1 MSLKVAIYGKTF
13 SLESRPF
20 IETLYQELK
29 MHGIEIYLYKLLFDF
44 VTKNC
49 TEHYEVDYFIN
60 HEDFK
65 QHNFDFVITLGGD
78 GTILDAVTV
87 IRNSNVPVL
96 GINLGRLGFLAN
108 VAKHQLK
115 QAIQNLLEGKY
126 TFSSRAL
133 LNYTI
138 NAPLQPDL
146 NFALNEIS
154 VSRKDTTTMVNI
166 HAWINNE
173 YLTSYWA
180 DGLIVAT
187 PTGSTGY
194 SLSCGGPI
202 VAPDSENFVITPIA
216 PHNLNIRPIVI
227 PNSSK
232 IRLKVESR
240 EKQFLLSADSRI
252 YVLDESTEIYL
263 CKETFPIKFVQTELQ
278 TFTKTLREKLYW
290 GADIRN

>member
-29 MHGIEIYLYKLLFDF
+29 MHGIEIYVYKSLFDF
-44 VTKNC
+44 VTRHC
-49 TEHYEVDYFIN
+49 TEHFEVNYFVN
-60 HEDFK
+60 HDDFR